1 VDIFFQKNE
10 QSFVFTKEKNS
21 ACQRYYFRM
30 FPLKDV
36 SISTSLGVAAMNIDG
51 VFSGGGIKGFA
62 LIGALEEIESRGFQ
76 FVRVAGTSAGS
87 IMAALVTAGY
97 SSKEIY
103 QMIDEIDLIKLLD
116 SRKTFIPFK
125 FAKWLLLYWR
135 LGLYKG
141 NELEKWIRG
150 KLADKGLRT
159 FSDLPANSLR
169 VIGSDLSNGQ
179 MIVFPDDLPKYGI
192 SPGSFSIAK
201 AIRISCSIPYFFE
214 PVRMRSPDGANIV
227 VDGGVLSNFPMWLFD
242 MDHVKKLRPVLGIR
256 LSSSEY
262 EHEKHKI
269 NNAIELFGALFETM
283 KDAHD
288 SRYISKKHAQNIIF
302 IPAEGIVPINFNL
315 TEEKKLELLDLGR
328 NHAKKFLNRWG
339 Y

>member
-1 VDIFFQKNE
+1 
-10 QSFVFTKEKNS
+10 
-21 ACQRYYFRM
+21 
-30 FPLKDV
+30 
-36 SISTSLGVAAMNIDG
+36 MNIDG

-62 LIGALEEIESRGFQ
+62 LIGALEEIEKRGFQ
-76 FVRVAGTSAGS
+76 FVRLAGTSAGS
-87 IMAALVTAGY
+87 IIAALIVAGY
-97 SSKEIY
+97 TSKEIY
-103 QMIDEIDLIKLLD
+103 QMMDEVDLKDLLD

-141 NELEKWIRG
+141 NELEKWLRG
-150 KLADKGLRT
+150 KLADKGLRN
-159 FSDLPANSLR
+159 FSDLPANTLR

-179 MIVFPDDLPKYGI
+179 MMVFPDDLVKYGI
-192 SPGSFSIAK
+192 TPGTFSIAK

-214 PVRMRSPDGANIV
+214 PVKMRSQDGTNIL

-242 MDHVKKLRPVLGIR
+242 QENVKKLRPILGIK

-269 NNAIELFGALFETM
+269 DNAIELFGALFETM

-302 IPAEGIVPINFNL
+302 IPAEGIMPIEFNL
-315 TEEKKLELLDLGR
+315 TEEKKKALLELGR
-328 NHAKKFLNRWG
+328 NQAKKFLDRWG